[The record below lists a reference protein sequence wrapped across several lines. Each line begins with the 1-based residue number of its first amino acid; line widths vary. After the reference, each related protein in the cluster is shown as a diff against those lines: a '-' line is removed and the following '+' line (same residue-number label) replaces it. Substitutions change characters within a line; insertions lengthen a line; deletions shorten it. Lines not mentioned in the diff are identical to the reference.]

1 MRDLTELFMKELV
14 DWTREQ
20 AATLLRIDSCLVR
33 PAGVM
38 LAGGAVR
45 DAHFGVKPKD
55 FDFTFYNCTV
65 VQVQECLRQFA
76 ARSPYV
82 VECETFD
89 HYDGGDDRLL
99 TVVKVTEWRDHVPYC
114 MDWIVYNAGTCEAV
128 LESFDHSINQFYM
141 RYDSNFSLH
150 IGHHGEWGVC
160 TRNANATC
168 PDERAARMQELAR
181 QIDWEY
187 VDGGLSGS
195 R

>member
-1 MRDLTELFMKELV
+1 MRDLTELFMRELA

-20 AATLLRIDSCLVR
+20 AATLLRIDSCLVN
-33 PAGVM
+33 PASVM

-55 FDFTFYNCTV
+55 FDFGFYNCTV
-65 VQVQECLRQFA
+65 AQVQECLRQFA

-89 HYDGGDDRLL
+89 QYDGGDDHLL
-99 TVVKVTEWRDHVPYC
+99 TVIKVTEWRDHVPYC
-114 MDWIVYNAGTCEAV
+114 MDWIVYNTGIREAV
-128 LESFDHSINQFYM
+128 LESFDHSINQFFM

-160 TRNANATC
+160 TRNTGTYC
-168 PDERAARMQELAR
+168 SPERVERFKEMARIA
-181 QIDWEY
+181 DWEY
-187 VDGGLSGS
+187 RDVDVQ
-195 R
+195 